1 MKTFASRNQW
11 VVMICRSYGEPAV
24 ASLLHW
30 ILLED
35 MNLKYC
41 KVFTYKGNIMLMS

>member
-24 ASLLHW
+24 DSLLHW
-30 ILLED
+30 ILFED